1 MNDGRQEV
9 AFPIMTDG
17 TFVLPPFRPRFPW
30 WGGRLQTVRNALVKP
45 QPARPAA
52 ASNSL
57 RLPVSDGT
65 GDILHA
71 TLDLPATIRSDAPL
85 VLLAHGLSGSADS
98 YYMLET
104 AARLLPLGY
113 RVLRLNLRGAG
124 PSRPDCRRHYH
135 AGRSGDLRDA
145 LASLPPGLTARGVVA
160 IGFSLGGNTVLK
172 LAGEQG
178 AGGPVKAVAAICP
191 PIDLGA
197 TSRSLNLPANRF
209 FQKYLMTGFKAE
221 YVAPGAELSDRL
233 RAAVA
238 AARSFVEFDATVTA
252 PRNNVPDAETFY
264 RENSARYFIPAI
276 RVPALVV
283 AAMDDPV
290 VPFAPYREVDWA
302 AVPGLIPAFTPG
314 GGHVGHHGRGGIW
327 YIELI
332 ARFLAGL

>member
-1 MNDGRQEV
+1 
-9 AFPIMTDG
+9 MTL
-17 TFVLPPFRPRFPW
+17 VLPPFRSRFPW

-45 QPARPAA
+45 VAARPAA
-52 ASNSL
+52 AANPL
-57 RLPVSDGT
+57 RLPVGDGT

-71 TLDLPATIRSDAPL
+71 TLDLPATIRAEAPL

-104 AARLLPLGY
+104 AARLLPLGF

-145 LASLPPGLTARGVVA
+145 IAGLPAGLTARGVVA

-178 AGGPVKAVAAICP
+178 AAGPVRAVAAVCA
-191 PIDLGA
+191 PIDLGR
-197 TSRSLNLPANRF
+197 TSRSLNRRANRL
-209 FQKYLMTGFKAE
+209 FQAHLMKGFKAE
-221 YVAPGAELSDRL
+221 YVAPGAELSDAL

-238 AARSFVEFDATVTA
+238 AARSFVEFDANVTA
-252 PRNNVPDAETFY
+252 PRNGVADAETFY
-264 RENSARYFIPAI
+264 RQNSARYFVPGI
-276 RVPALVV
+276 RVPALVI
-283 AAMDDPV
+283 AAGDDPI

-302 AVPGLIPAFTPG
+302 AVPAVIPAFTPG
-314 GGHVGHHGRGGIW
+314 GGHVGHHGRDGIW
-327 YIELI
+327 YIDLI
-332 ARFLAGL
+332 ERFLATL